1 MPAVIVVQHVP
12 CETPGTI
19 VDALQST
26 GVAARYIRT
35 FQGDPVPPKMG
46 DAVGLVVM
54 GGPMGVYE
62 QELYPF
68 LRDEM
73 RLMED
78 ALHREKPI
86 LGVCLGSQLLAA
98 TLGARVARSRQKE
111 IGWHPIRL
119 APAAA
124 HDPLWKGCP
133 PSFMAYHWHGDVF
146 PLPHGAVAL
155 ASSPLTEYQAFRY
168 GPNAYGFLFH
178 MEVTRQIIEEMIATF
193 WNELQEEGL
202 DGHQLLAAS
211 DTHLPSLERIGGNV
225 FRRWAGLARPE
236 SI

>member
-1 MPAVIVVQHVP
+1 MPAVIVIQHVP

-19 VDALQST
+19 AHALQST
-26 GVAARYIRT
+26 GTVARYIRT
-35 FQGDPVPPKMG
+35 FQGDPVPPTMG
-46 DAVGLVVM
+46 DAAGLVVM

-86 LGVCLGSQLLAA
+86 LGVCLGSQLLAV
-98 TLGARVARSRQKE
+98 TLGASVTRGRQKE

-119 APAAA
+119 TPAAA
-124 HDPLWKGCP
+124 RDPLWKGCP
-133 PSFMAYHWHGDVF
+133 SSFMAYHWHGDVF
-146 PLPHGAVAL
+146 PLPRGAVAL
-155 ASSPLTEYQAFRY
+155 ASSPLTVYQAFRY

-178 MEVTRQIIEEMIATF
+178 MEVTRQIIEEMVGTF
-193 WNELQEEGL
+193 SDELQEEGL
-202 DGHQLLAAS
+202 DGQQLLAAS
-211 DTHLPSLERIGGNV
+211 DRLLPSLERIGSTV

-236 SI
+236 PL